1 MNRGGFVI
9 VLVFSLLSAA
19 FAAEMSEAV
28 PETVPGVTPAPEAV
42 SESTPPSSETAP
54 EVSPETPSEP
64 ENPYLASID
73 ALCQTTGLARLRKK
87 KISPDTL
94 EVRLWI
100 YGRHPLRGIF
110 LRRADNTWSARHI
123 PDHNTSEPATVKP
136 VALKPEWT
144 ETWNHLLKLGIL
156 TLPDDQTLS
165 GKVAAD
171 NDTSYVVEVNDGGQY
186 RIYAYDSPKKQPF
199 PEAQQIIEIA
209 AVMNG
214 ILGDP

>member
-1 MNRGGFVI
+1 MQNDPMNRGGFVI
-9 VLVFSLLSAA
+9 VLVFSFLSAA
-19 FAAEMSEAV
+19 FAAEAV
-28 PETVPGVTPAPEAV
+28 PETVPAVPPAPEAV
-42 SESTPPSSETAP
+42 SETAPALETPP
-54 EVSPETPSEP
+54 EP
-64 ENPYLASID
+64 ENSYLPSID

-123 PDHNTSEPATVKP
+123 PDRNTSDPATVKP

-165 GKVAAD
+165 GKVTAD
-171 NDTSYVVEVNDGGQY
+171 NDTSYVVEINDGGQY
-186 RIYAYDSPKKQPF
+186 RVYAYDNPKKQPF
-199 PEAQQIIEIA
+199 PEAKQIIEIA
-209 AVMNG
+209 AAMNG
-214 ILGDP
+214 ILGGP